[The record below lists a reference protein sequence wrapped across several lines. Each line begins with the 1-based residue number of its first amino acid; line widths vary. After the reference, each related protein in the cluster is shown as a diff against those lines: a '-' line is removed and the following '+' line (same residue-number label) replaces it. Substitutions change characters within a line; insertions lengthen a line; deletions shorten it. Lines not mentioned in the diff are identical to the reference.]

1 MQEGPN
7 CIIETIMRFA
17 KCFHGVD
24 ENQVI
29 GLNKFLIWFFKIKN
43 DLNRGRHEFIRVR
56 VTTISRSKGFRC
68 KWSGWQVLY
77 WNFDSNGFW
86 RSSNYQNISDRRK
99 LSSPESILG
108 WNIFYD
114 VETRFFIPTELKIR
128 DSWLSSTA
136 NFSKN

>member
-1 MQEGPN
+1 MDFSIDTHELIAAFDNEMQGGPN

-29 GLNKFLIWFFKIKN
+29 GLNNFFIGCFKIKN

-68 KWSGWQVLY
+68 K
-77 WNFDSNGFW
+77 
-86 RSSNYQNISDRRK
+86 
-99 LSSPESILG
+99 
-108 WNIFYD
+108 
-114 VETRFFIPTELKIR
+114 
-128 DSWLSSTA
+128 
-136 NFSKN
+136 